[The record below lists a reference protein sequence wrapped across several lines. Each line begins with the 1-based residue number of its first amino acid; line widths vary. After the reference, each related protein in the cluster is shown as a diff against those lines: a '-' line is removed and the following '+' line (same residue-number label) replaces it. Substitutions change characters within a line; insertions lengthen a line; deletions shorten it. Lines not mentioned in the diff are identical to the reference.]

1 MCTAGS
7 RSLPWQT
14 SRGACCARTGGAGL
28 AGRRARMPPAPPP
41 QAPLAA
47 AEGSGPSPLAAYR
60 ARAYAEQAQPRGLLD
75 GYTPEGAR
83 AASMPGTGA
92 AFHTCHSRAER
103 PAAASASTGRRE
115 SQAGA
120 CGRLVGLHS
129 LPINHRDASRAGS
142 LAPQHPTLFM
152 SPRMGR
158 SGPGACVARRSGA
171 VGRRAR
177 RKGPPRSLPRFENA
191 RAPCCTPARG
201 YGRGTVVGRLRGG
214 GMLTGGGPLRSSP
227 WKARLSHQ
235 RPAARRPCKEETQR
249 PGLRGA
255 AAPRRTAALSD
266 AFYNP
271 LPLRISCTFG
281 YIKCTRPARP
291 RRRPRGR
298 APRGASSTCRRRR

>member
-1 MCTAGS
+1 MRTAGS

-41 QAPLAA
+41 QAPLAV

-129 LPINHRDASRAGS
+129 LPITATPAA
-142 LAPQHPTLFM
+142 LA
-152 SPRMGR
+152 
-158 SGPGACVARRSGA
+158 
-171 VGRRAR
+171 
-177 RKGPPRSLPRFENA
+177 RSLRSIPRFSCLPVWGA
-191 RAPCCTPARG
+191 RAQARAWRADRVPSVAVPAAK
-201 YGRGTVVGRLRGG
+201 GRHGRCRALKMR
-214 GMLTGGGPLRSSP
+214 
-227 WKARLSHQ
+227 A
-235 RPAARRPCKEETQR
+235 RPAAL
-249 PGLRGA
+249 LRGLWA
-255 AAPRRTAALSD
+255 WDCRWPAAGRWHAHGGWAPALFPLEGAPEPSAPRSAAPLQRRD
-266 AFYNP
+266 A
-271 LPLRISCTFG
+271 T
-281 YIKCTRPARP
+281 TRP
-291 RRRPRGR
+291 PRGSCPKAHRR
-298 APRGASSTCRRRR
+298 AF

>member
-1 MCTAGS
+1 MRTAGS

-129 LPINHRDASRAGS
+129 LPITATPAALARSLRSIPRFSCLPVWGARAQARAWRADRVPSVAVPAAKGRHGRCRALKMRARPAALLRGVMGVGLS
-142 LAPQHPTLFM
+142 LA
-152 SPRMGR
+152 G
-158 SGPGACVARRSGA
+158 CGA
-171 VGRRAR
+171 VACSRGVGPCALPLGRRA
-177 RKGPPRSLPRFENA
+177 
-191 RAPCCTPARG
+191 
-201 YGRGTVVGRLRGG
+201 
-214 GMLTGGGPLRSSP
+214 
-227 WKARLSHQ
+227 
-235 RPAARRPCKEETQR
+235 
-249 PGLRGA
+249 
-255 AAPRRTAALSD
+255 
-266 AFYNP
+266 
-271 LPLRISCTFG
+271 
-281 YIKCTRPARP
+281 
-291 RRRPRGR
+291 
-298 APRGASSTCRRRR
+298 